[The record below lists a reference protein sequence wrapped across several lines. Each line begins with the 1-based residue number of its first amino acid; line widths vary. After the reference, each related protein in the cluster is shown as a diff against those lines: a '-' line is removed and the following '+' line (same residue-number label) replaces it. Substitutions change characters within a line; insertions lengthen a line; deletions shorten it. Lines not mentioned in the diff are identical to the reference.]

1 MRRALINA
9 RMSRGAARPASTALL
24 ALAALT
30 GLALLAGALPGAA
43 AEHTEPDPVLFEY
56 RGRAYDASDLGPK
69 LGEALYALESSYHRE
84 RELLVDEALFELHI
98 AEESARTGE
107 SRREVAERLLGA
119 PGPAEAEIEKF
130 YADNRLR
137 IDGTYEEMR
146 DKIAQHLRRE
156 ALGARKASLIA
167 GIKRDGA
174 FVGVLEAPGD
184 PPIAFDLDGFPV
196 RGRVDAPVTVVEFG
210 DYQCPRCQ
218 RAVSILKGLL
228 ERHPETV
235 RLVYLDFPVNR
246 SGISRLVAEGAVCA
260 QAQDAYWSYH
270 DLAFERQARLDEAS
284 PRAIAGDLGLDL
296 ESFDACLAGPGPRA
310 RVRRGEQQA
319 RALRISGTPAVYVNG
334 RPLPGSDLAA
344 ALEARVDV
352 LARR

>member
-1 MRRALINA
+1 
-9 RMSRGAARPASTALL
+9 MSRGAGRPASKALR
-24 ALAALT
+24 ALAALAT
-30 GLALLAGALPGAA
+30 VVLLAGALPGGAA
-43 AEHTEPDPVLFEY
+43 VHAETDPVLFEY

-69 LGEALYALESSYHRE
+69 LGAALYELESSYHRE

-107 SRREVAERLLGA
+107 SRRAVAERLLGA
-119 PGPAEAEIEKF
+119 PGPGEAEIEQF
-130 YADNRLR
+130 YAENRLR
-137 IDGTYEEMR
+137 IDGSYEEVR

-156 ALGARKASLIA
+156 ALAARKAALIA
-167 GIKRDGA
+167 EIKRDGV
-174 FVGVLEAPGD
+174 FVSALDAPGE
-184 PPIAFDLDGFPV
+184 PPVAFDLDGFPV

-260 QAQDAYWSYH
+260 QAQDAYWPYH

-284 PRAIAGDLGLDL
+284 ARAIAGDLGLDL
-296 ESFDACLAGPGPRA
+296 ESFDDCLAGPGPRA

-319 RALRISGTPAVYVNG
+319 RALRIGGTPAVYVNG
-334 RPLPGSDLAA
+334 RPLRGSDLAA
-344 ALEARVDV
+344 ELEARVGA